1 MTVSQAAELQM
12 KWRERVNPP
21 PCEHHDLKLERT
33 DTGYL
38 TGNYNC
44 VVCGAAVFQVPK

>member
-1 MTVSQAAELQM
+1 MTAAQAAELRIQ
-12 KWRERVNPP
+12 WQQRVNRP
-21 PCEHHDLKLERT
+21 PCEHIDLKLERT

-44 VVCGAAVFQVPK
+44 IVCDETVIQKRT